1 MIRPSA
7 HTILDATCYGR
18 PPRPTARQGNWMTD
32 DEPKQKTPIEKLCER
47 LVLEPLD
54 RDLFLGDPGP
64 GEGRLFGGLVAAQSV
79 CAAIA
84 TTGEG
89 GRGTK
94 SSEKSPT
101 ALLHSIHA
109 YFLRPGRYN
118 LPIRFVVDR
127 IRDGRTFT
135 TRRVV
140 AHQNGEAIFNMA
152 ASFARPEEGMSHQRP
167 MPSVGGP
174 EGLEEWSTLRARERG
189 EQDPKRFTNPIEIR
203 VLDPR
208 NLEDDS
214 PRDSVRQLWIRP
226 RGVIPDDPALHTAIL
241 VYATDRTL
249 ISTAIVEPGLVMG
262 KDIMAASLDHAVWFH
277 HPIRFDDW
285 MLYTSVSPISHAARG
300 LIFGSLY
307 RKDGVQLASVAQEAL
322 IRIRRPK

>member
-1 MIRPSA
+1 
-7 HTILDATCYGR
+7 
-18 PPRPTARQGNWMTD
+18 MTD
-32 DEPKQKTPIEKLCER
+32 VTAPSKKSQVEKLCER

-54 RDLFLGDPGP
+54 RDLFLGDPGR

-79 CAAIA
+79 VAAIETVDGA
-84 TTGEG
+84 RRAESDGEG
-89 GRGTK
+89 P
-94 SSEKSPT
+94 SI
-101 ALLHSIHA
+101 LLHSIHA
-109 YFLRPGRYN
+109 YFLRPGRYD

-167 MPSVGGP
+167 MPPVAP
-174 EGLEEWSTLRARERG
+174 PDGLEEWSTLRARERG
-189 EQDPKRFTNPIEIR
+189 EPEPERFPNPIEIR
-203 VLDPR
+203 VLDPHAP
-208 NLEDDS
+208 EADG
-214 PRDSVRQLWIRP
+214 PHEPVRQHWIRP
-226 RGVIPDDPALHTAIL
+226 RGVIPDDSALHTAIL

-249 ISTAIVEPGLVMG
+249 ISTAVVERGRIMG
-262 KDIMAASLDHAVWFH
+262 KNVMAASLDHAVWFH

-307 RKDGVQLASVAQEAL
+307 RRDGVQLASVAQEAL
-322 IRIRRPK
+322 IRVPRAK

>member
-1 MIRPSA
+1 MP
-7 HTILDATCYGR
+7 DAT
-18 PPRPTARQGNWMTD
+18 ARA
-32 DEPKQKTPIEKLCER
+32 KKTQIEKLCER

-54 RDLFLGDPGP
+54 RDLFLGDPGR
-64 GEGRLFGGLVAAQSV
+64 GQGRLFGGLVAAQSV
-79 CAAIA
+79 MAAIM
-84 TTGEG
+84 TVEG
-89 GRGTK
+89 AHDVETSGGTP
-94 SSEKSPT
+94 SS
-101 ALLHSIHA
+101 LLHSIHA
-109 YFLRPGRYN
+109 YFLRPGRYD

-140 AHQNGEAIFNMA
+140 AHQHGEAIFNMA
-152 ASFARPEEGMSHQRP
+152 ASFSLPEEGLNHQRP
-167 MPSVGGP
+167 MPSVAP
-174 EGLEEWSTLRARERG
+174 PDGLEEWSTLRARERG
-189 EQDPKRFTNPIEIR
+189 DTEPAKFLNPIEIR

-208 NLEDDS
+208 TSDDEG
-214 PRDSVRQLWIRP
+214 PQEPVRQHWIRP

-249 ISTAIVEPGLVMG
+249 ISTAVVEPGRIMG
-262 KDIMAASLDHAVWFH
+262 KNVMAASLDHAVWFH

-307 RKDGVQLASVAQEAL
+307 RRDGIQLASVAQEAL
-322 IRIRRPK
+322 IRIPQSK